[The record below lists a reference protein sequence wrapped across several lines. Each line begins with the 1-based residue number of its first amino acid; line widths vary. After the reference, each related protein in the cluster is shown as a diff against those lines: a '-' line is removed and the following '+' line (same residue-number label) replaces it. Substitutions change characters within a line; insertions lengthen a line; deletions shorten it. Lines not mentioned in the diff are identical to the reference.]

1 MTTQGV
7 FSLRGMEEYLENLA
21 TAGENVDDA
30 AIRAVLAGTEVARTG
45 MKRRAAY
52 LTGNLQEHIQIKGP
66 EQDGNFI
73 SAEVGLIHDKAYTDA
88 ETARYGNANEYGTSS
103 MSAHPFIRP
112 TLKTDASKI
121 RRAERESLKKDSVI

>member
-21 TAGENVDDA
+21 SAGENVDDA
-30 AIRAVLAGTEVARTG
+30 AKRAVMAGTEVAQTG

-73 SAEVGLIHDKAYTDA
+73 SAEVGLIHEKAYTDA

-103 MSAHPFIRP
+103 MPAHPFIRP